1 MPRDFFIK
9 DLSSLVGQEEEVKL
23 CPVRAL
29 KIYLERTK
37 PLVGRHVKRL
47 FVSPRDPNRPSS
59 KNAIAFFIKSLVME
73 AHRELEPGLLPV
85 LKVKP
90 HEVRAVGTSVA
101 FKHNLSLE
109 SVMEAAQWRC
119 NSVFASHYLKEV
131 SFEYNQC
138 RTLGPFVAAGS
149 VIS

>member
-1 MPRDFFIK
+1 MTE
-9 DLSSLVGQEEEVKL
+9 LVGNEEEAKL

-29 KIYLERTK
+29 REYLNRTK
-37 PLVGRHVKRL
+37 PLVGKQIKRI
-47 FVSPRDPNRPSS
+47 FVSPRNPNRPAS
-59 KNAIAFFIKSLVME
+59 KNAIAYFLKTLVIE
-73 AHRELEPGLLPV
+73 AHASLRPDLLPL

-90 HEVRAVGTSVA
+90 HEVRAVGTSIS

-119 NSVFASHYLKEV
+119 NSVFASHYLKEI
-131 SFEYNQC
+131 SYEYEEC

-149 VIS
+149 VIP